1 MKEQSKDMTE
11 ISTSTFSPIQN
22 QNLIQYTYTPFLNIN
37 TLNPINL
44 KYEMQYPNYNMLYIN
59 YLFQNF
65 LLTQQKNFQNT
76 KKIINNEED
85 EKTNNNLLLCKKK
98 KRNGRLCT
106 ECPHKFTPHYAKGMC
121 SNCYHS
127 KGRSKKPWNC
137 PHLNKAHYALGLC
150 QNCYQINYIK
160 KQSINDNKKFVSYSI
175 YKCEKNN
182 INSNDSNDINK
193 NDNNNS
199 KKNNDNNNNEN
210 IINNEDNKCNDNKD
224 NNNNNNNNNIVI
236 NDENNEK

>member
-1 MKEQSKDMTE
+1 MKEQSKNMTE

-65 LLTQQKNFQNT
+65 LLTQQKNFQIT

-85 EKTNNNLLLCKKK
+85 EKTNNSLLLCKKK

-106 ECPHKFTPHYAKGMC
+106 ECPHKFTPHYSKGMC

-127 KGRSKKPWNC
+127 KGRSKKPWKC
-137 PHLNKAHYALGLC
+137 SHINKSHYALGLC
-150 QNCYQINYIK
+150 QNCYQIAYIK
-160 KQSINDNKKFVSYSI
+160 KQNLENKKDKI
-175 YKCEKNN
+175 IGNN
-182 INSNDSNDINK
+182 INIV
-193 NDNNNS
+193 
-199 KKNNDNNNNEN
+199 NNEVFDKKVNDDN
-210 IINNEDNKCNDNKD
+210 IISKDKSIDNDRTLS
-224 NNNNNNNNNIVI
+224 
-236 NDENNEK
+236 ES